1 ISDIMTALR
10 KNGILPEIHKGI
22 YFRGGLADYDEK
34 YILDRFASPPP
45 GANAV
50 HFGEPCK
57 GRLAH
62 GNG

>member
-1 ISDIMTALR
+1 MTALR

-22 YFRGGLADYDEK
+22 YFRGGLADSDEK

-50 HFGEPCK
+50 HFGEP
-57 GRLAH
+57 L
-62 GNG
+62 